1 MKQDQNCRDGQRLR
15 ENIATACAVRDIKW
29 LLDLGAT
36 FKEASPRTRRAWDR
50 TAARRTQ
57 ELCPT

>member
-1 MKQDQNCRDGQRLR
+1 MKQIHICRGLR
-15 ENIATACAVRDIKW
+15 ENIAQADSVESITR
-29 LLDLGAT
+29 LLTVGAA